1 MLFKRKLVSNVASSP
16 TEGLRWCQAEA
27 RRVGPYQAI
36 LEVRRTFEATEIG
49 SNSNGPLRTLIV
61 ELSNQIS
68 SPIYLF
74 S

>member
-27 RRVGPYQAI
+27 RRVGPYQDI